1 MRNETSNPM
10 EFPFELVIR
19 RRGFFLMPKCS
30 FHEWG
35 KMADFNQKMRRQKLV
50 ALPMEIP
57 GYYIEGS
64 NVFYKIVYDHGSY

>member
-1 MRNETSNPM
+1 
-10 EFPFELVIR
+10 
-19 RRGFFLMPKCS
+19 
-30 FHEWG
+30 
-35 KMADFNQKMRRQKLV
+35 MADFNQKMRRQKLV